1 MARRIQI
8 LSQEQR
14 ITLIRFLAF
23 LSLIRWYN
31 LLVVAV
37 AQYLAAY
44 FILHHNPP
52 WQAVLFDWKLLGVA
66 ASTALFIAGGY
77 IINAFYDIE
86 KDLANRPGEVIMG
99 RVISKAQ
106 ALRAWVLVN
115 AVGLLVS
122 ALLKRELLLFNL
134 IFAGAL
140 WFYSHKL
147 SKKPLIGDLSAA
159 VLTVA
164 AFFAVCVYYGFVNK
178 VILIYA
184 VFIVLITLIR
194 ELVKDLEGMKG
205 DLVYGYQT
213 LPVVKG
219 IDHTKRWLYGL
230 MLSAFVP
237 FAGLYY
243 LVPLNQLLYY
253 FVACGMALLGCG
265 WLIFKAQQPAD
276 YTRVNNLLKL
286 LILSGV
292 ASIALM

>member
-1 MARRIQI
+1 
-8 LSQEQR
+8 
-14 ITLIRFLAF
+14 
-23 LSLIRWYN
+23 
-31 LLVVAV
+31 
-37 AQYLAAY
+37 
-44 FILHHNPP
+44 
-52 WQAVLFDWKLLGVA
+52 
-66 ASTALFIAGGY
+66 
-77 IINAFYDIE
+77 
-86 KDLANRPGEVIMG
+86 
-99 RVISKAQ
+99 
-106 ALRAWVLVN
+106 
-115 AVGLLVS
+115 VGLLVS

-219 IDHTKRWLYGL
+219 VDHTKQWLYGL
-230 MLSAFVP
+230 MLSAFIP

>member
-44 FILHHNPP
+44 FILHQDPP
-52 WQAVLFDWKLLGVA
+52 WQAVFLDWKLLGVA
-66 ASTALFIAGGY
+66 ASTSLFIAGGY

-106 ALRAWVLVN
+106 ALRAWVLIN
-115 AVGLLVS
+115 AVGLFVS
-122 ALLKRELLLFNL
+122 ALLKKELLLFNL
-134 IFAGAL
+134 LFGGAL

-147 SKKPLIGDLSAA
+147 SKKPLLGDITAA
-159 VLTVA
+159 ILTVA

-184 VFIVLITLIR
+184 IFIVLITLIR

-205 DLVYGYQT
+205 DLVFGYQT

-219 IDHTKRWLYGL
+219 VAHTKNWLYAL
-230 MLSAFVP
+230 MLSAIVP
-237 FAGLYY
+237 FVGLYY

-253 FVACGMALLGCG
+253 FVGCGMALLGCG
-265 WLIFKAQQPAD
+265 WLIFQAKQPTD

>member
-44 FILHHNPP
+44 FILHQDPP
-52 WQAVLFDWKLLGVA
+52 WHAVFLDWKLLGVA
-66 ASTALFIAGGY
+66 ASTSLFIAGGY

-106 ALRAWVLVN
+106 ALRAWVLIN
-115 AVGLLVS
+115 AVGLFVS
-122 ALLKRELLLFNL
+122 ALLKKELLLFNVL
-134 IFAGAL
+134 FGGAL

-147 SKKPLIGDLSAA
+147 SKKPLLGDITAA
-159 VLTVA
+159 ILTVA

-184 VFIVLITLIR
+184 IFIVLITLIR

-205 DLVYGYQT
+205 DLVFGYQT

-219 IDHTKRWLYGL
+219 VAHTKNWLYAL
-230 MLSAFVP
+230 MLSAIVP
-237 FAGLYY
+237 FVGLYY

-253 FVACGMALLGCG
+253 FVGCGMALLGCG
-265 WLIFKAQQPAD
+265 WLIFQAKQPTD
-276 YTRVNNLLKL
+276 YTRINNLLKL

>member
-122 ALLKRELLLFNL
+122 ALLKKELLLFNFL
-134 IFAGAL
+134 FAGAL

-219 IDHTKRWLYGL
+219 VKHTKQWLYGL